1 MGKEDSWN
9 LRELELF
16 AANVGN
22 ASRNVRLEGARV
34 RPMCSALREKCELK
48 VLKNRDPYLWLET

>member
-1 MGKEDSWN
+1 MPVAVDGKERGN

-22 ASRNVRLEGARV
+22 ASGNAGLEGACV
-34 RPMCSALREKCELK
+34 RPMCSALREKCE
-48 VLKNRDPYLWLET
+48 